1 MKLISCITFRQ
12 KAYLFSLLDKI
23 DLIEC
28 GFDPE
33 TFESGSKENEF
44 AESELREIRSE
55 DSTREEMDKT
65 SMSSTSFEVLDD
77 EERKTSSNDGTWE
90 VVGETSNVTRSFVV
104 LDETRRDAGSTGANS
119 EATSGYNFS
128 WCSMNRC

>member
-1 MKLISCITFRQ
+1 LKLISCITFRQ

-104 LDETRRDAGSTGANS
+104 LDESNAGSTGANS

>member
-33 TFESGSKENEF
+33 TFESGSKENDF

-104 LDETRRDAGSTGANS
+104 LDESNAGSTGANS

>member
-1 MKLISCITFRQ
+1 LKHISCITFRQ

-28 GFDPE
+28 GFHPE

-44 AESELREIRSE
+44 AESELREIWSE
-55 DSTREEMDKT
+55 DATREEMDKT

-90 VVGETSNVTRSFVV
+90 VVGETSNATRSFVV
-104 LDETRRDAGSTGANS
+104 LDESNAGSTGANS

>member
-104 LDETRRDAGSTGANS
+104 LDESNAGSTGANS